1 MRFSVQ
7 GDYVF
12 DRVLVSKEKAL
23 SAENFVGRDR
33 RPRRSEDKTQC
44 YIKPSLERERGPLA
58 VDE

>member
-23 SAENFVGRDR
+23 WSENDLYLGKWTV
-33 RPRRSEDKTQC
+33 EDA
-44 YIKPSLERERGPLA
+44 GPYRINCRLNIRL
-58 VDE
+58 